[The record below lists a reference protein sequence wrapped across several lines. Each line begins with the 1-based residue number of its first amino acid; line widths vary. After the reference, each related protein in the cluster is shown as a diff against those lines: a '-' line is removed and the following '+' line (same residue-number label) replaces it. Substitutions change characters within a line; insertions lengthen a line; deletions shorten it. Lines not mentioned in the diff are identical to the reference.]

1 MANQFERGTK
11 VDKAEQTQLIR
22 LSIDG
27 INFLRTLHH
36 SNPEFPSWKNR
47 VTELLK
53 QVYGE
58 DSIEYRR
65 FVNAP
70 GKAFV
75 VRTETGMTEE
85 YLRKLDCYETALKSL
100 VYEA

>member
-1 MANQFERGTK
+1 M
-11 VDKAEQTQLIR
+11 DKAEQIQLIKI
-22 LSIDG
+22 SIDG

-36 SNPEFPSWKNR
+36 TNGEFPAWKNR

-53 QVYGE
+53 QSYGE
-58 DSIEYRR
+58 GSVEYKR

-70 GKAFV
+70 GKAFI

>member
-1 MANQFERGTK
+1 MLINKKRGTK
-11 VDKAEQTQLIR
+11 VDKAEQAQLIR

-27 INFLRTLHH
+27 INFLRTLHYT
-36 SNPEFPSWKNR
+36 NGEFPAWMKR

-53 QVYGE
+53 QAFGE
-58 DSIEYRR
+58 DSAEYRR

-70 GKAFV
+70 GKAFI

>member
-1 MANQFERGTK
+1 L
-11 VDKAEQTQLIR
+11 DKAEQNQLIK

-27 INFLRTLHH
+27 INFLRTLRYT
-36 SNPEFPSWKNR
+36 NGEFPAWRNR

-53 QVYGE
+53 QAYGE
-58 DSIEYRR
+58 NSTEYRR
-65 FVNAP
+65 FINAP
-70 GKAFV
+70 GKSFI

-100 VYEA
+100 VVEG